1 MKSDQWNTYRTRFLI
16 KAKQLSSPLSFSDH
30 LGRQHHGRKGD
41 YLVESCDGVVSIAP
55 RQIFEDIY
63 VPMSLLDSQA
73 TESLP
78 KTFPYAGG
86 DETNLDHL
94 SIARTKLRAPEVT
107 HPDTAP
113 SPAGAARSISRSS
126 QVSSTGALR
135 PHHHNS
141 TRPHVMA
148 YSRLHFPALDRRVL
162 RGRVTVHLTS
172 SRGRL
177 KMQCVQLAF
186 ATGKSCE
193 YPGRMWKKN
202 PLSRIKRVI
211 ARDTTYGVYLLTGT
225 ISGSNFAFPRT

>member
-41 YLVESCDGVVSIAP
+41 YLVESCDGVLSIAP

-94 SIARTKLRAPEVT
+94 SIAPLHVQNFERRKLPTRTP
-107 HPDTAP
+107 HPHRSARQDP
-113 SPAGAARSISRSS
+113 SRVRRNSPQPVRS
-126 QVSSTGALR
+126 
-135 PHHHNS
+135 
-141 TRPHVMA
+141 
-148 YSRLHFPALDRRVL
+148 
-162 RGRVTVHLTS
+162 
-172 SRGRL
+172 
-177 KMQCVQLAF
+177 
-186 ATGKSCE
+186 
-193 YPGRMWKKN
+193 
-202 PLSRIKRVI
+202 
-211 ARDTTYGVYLLTGT
+211 
-225 ISGSNFAFPRT
+225 PRTPTTQLGLM